1 MVEKRGG
8 KKSGKRD
15 WKEVD
20 ERLIKRGEFY
30 LSFEF
35 LEKWEEELEKM
46 NRGKRGR
53 PFHFPEAFIEWTALI
68 HVLFFM
74 PYRQME
80 GFLKALSG
88 FVEIDPAHYTTL
100 FKRIKLLDFD
110 LLSSIGDVGDDMVIA
125 LDSTGIKVS
134 NRGEWM
140 RQKWRVR
147 RGWIKVHVSADVET
161 KQILG
166 VEITSEEVGD
176 SRMFE
181 SLVTHSMRAGKVSKV
196 LADGAYDKR
205 DNFNFSKSHGITAG
219 IKTRENAST
228 KSRGSPYRAK
238 MVRERKSLG
247 YEGWRDKYEYGKRWA
262 VEGVYSTFKRIF
274 GETSRATSTPGMIRE
289 LLTKIRAYNILI
301 NIV

>member
-1 MVEKRGG
+1 MGKRGG
-8 KKSGKRD
+8 KSGKRD
-15 WKEVD
+15 WREVD

-30 LSFEF
+30 LSMEF
-35 LEKWEEELEKM
+35 LEKWDEALERM
-46 NRGKRGR
+46 NREKRGR
-53 PFHFPEAFIEWTALI
+53 PFRFPEAFIEWTALI
-68 HVLFFM
+68 HVLFYM

-80 GFLKALSG
+80 GFLRALSQ
-88 FVEIDPAHYTTL
+88 FVDLDPAHYTTL
-100 FKRIKLLDFD
+100 FKRIKLLDMDFD
-110 LLSSIGDVGDDMVIA
+110 LLRSIDVGDDLVIA

-181 SLVTHSMRAGKVSKV
+181 SLVTQSMRAGNVVKA

-205 DNFNFSKSHGITAG
+205 DNFNFSKSNGITAG

-228 KSRGSPYRAK
+228 RARGSPYRAS
-238 MVRERKSLG
+238 MVRERKALG
-247 YEGWRDKYEYGKRWA
+247 YEAWRDKYDYGQRWSA
-262 VEGVYSTFKRIF
+262 EGVYSTFKRIF
-274 GETSRATSTPGMIRE
+274 GETLRATSIPGMFRE
-289 LLTKIRAYNILI
+289 LRLKIMAYNILI
-301 NIV
+301 NIC